1 SATRFVRFPG
11 AQSCL
16 PCSLIKAGQMGDYQ
30 QIFVKPHCLKQSS
43 SLRPWPL
50 PRIRGQTCATTG
62 QRSLLHM
69 KNIFLVVSV
78 LILPLISVRAGDE
91 DDVLRA
97 ERELALCYQNSDA
110 ACIEQGVM
118 EDYTLTNSK
127 GKITTRADDLTEA
140 RKHDP
145 KYEIF
150 ENHDMKV
157 RVHDDAAV
165 VTGITHAKGIS
176 GGQPFDAE
184 FRFTDT
190 FVKDHGRWRLW
201 AGQAVKITP

>member
-1 SATRFVRFPG
+1 
-11 AQSCL
+11 
-16 PCSLIKAGQMGDYQ
+16 
-30 QIFVKPHCLKQSS
+30 
-43 SLRPWPL
+43 
-50 PRIRGQTCATTG
+50 
-62 QRSLLHM
+62 M
-69 KNIFLVVSV
+69 KNIFLPLS
-78 LILPLISVRAGDE
+78 LFILPLISLRAGDE
-91 DDVLRA
+91 DDVLRG
-97 ERELALCYQNSDA
+97 ERELALCYQNGDA

-127 GKITTRADDLTEA
+127 GKITTRADDLEEA
-140 RKHDP
+140 RKRDP

-157 RVHDDAAV
+157 RVHDGAAV

-176 GGQPFDAE
+176 GGQAFDAD

>member
-1 SATRFVRFPG
+1 MKNVLHA
-11 AQSCL
+11 L
-16 PCSLIKAGQMGDYQ
+16 
-30 QIFVKPHCLKQSS
+30 
-43 SLRPWPL
+43 
-50 PRIRGQTCATTG
+50 
-62 QRSLLHM
+62 SLL
-69 KNIFLVVSV
+69 IVPF
-78 LILPLISVRAGDE
+78 ISLQAGDE

-118 EDYTLTNSK
+118 EDYILINSM
-127 GKITTRADDLTEA
+127 GKISTRADDLAEA
-140 RKHDP
+140 KKGDP

-150 ENHDMKV
+150 ENHDMKA
-157 RVHDDAAV
+157 RLHGDSAV
-165 VTGITHAKGIS
+165 VTGVTHTKGIS

-201 AGQAVKITP
+201 AGQAMKITP

>member
-1 SATRFVRFPG
+1 MKNVLHA
-11 AQSCL
+11 L
-16 PCSLIKAGQMGDYQ
+16 
-30 QIFVKPHCLKQSS
+30 
-43 SLRPWPL
+43 
-50 PRIRGQTCATTG
+50 
-62 QRSLLHM
+62 SLL
-69 KNIFLVVSV
+69 IVPF
-78 LILPLISVRAGDE
+78 ISLQAGDE

-118 EDYTLTNSK
+118 EDYILINSR
-127 GKITTRADDLTEA
+127 GKISTRADDLAEA
-140 RKHDP
+140 KKGDP

-150 ENHDMKV
+150 ENLDMKA
-157 RVHDDAAV
+157 RLHGDSAV
-165 VTGITHAKGIS
+165 VTGVTHTKGIS

-201 AGQAVKITP
+201 AGQAMKITP

>member
-1 SATRFVRFPG
+1 MKNMFLVLSF
-11 AQSCL
+11 
-16 PCSLIKAGQMGDYQ
+16 LI
-30 QIFVKPHCLKQSS
+30 IPLV
-43 SLRPWPL
+43 SLR
-50 PRIRGQTCATTG
+50 A
-62 QRSLLHM
+62 S
-69 KNIFLVVSV
+69 
-78 LILPLISVRAGDE
+78 DE

-127 GKITTRADDLTEA
+127 GKITTRADDLEEA
-140 RKHDP
+140 KKRDP

-150 ENHDMKV
+150 ENQDMKV
-157 RVHDDAAV
+157 RVHGDVAV
-165 VTGITHAKGIS
+165 VTGITHSKGIS

-190 FVKDHGRWRLW
+190 FVKDHDRWPLW
-201 AGQAVKITP
+201 AGQAIKITP

>member
-1 SATRFVRFPG
+1 
-11 AQSCL
+11 
-16 PCSLIKAGQMGDYQ
+16 
-30 QIFVKPHCLKQSS
+30 
-43 SLRPWPL
+43 
-50 PRIRGQTCATTG
+50 
-62 QRSLLHM
+62 M
-69 KNIFLVVSV
+69 KNIFLVLSL
-78 LILPLISVRAGDE
+78 LIFPLISLWAGDE

-97 ERELALCYQNSDA
+97 ERKLAFCYQNSDA

-127 GKITTRADDLTEA
+127 GKITTRADNLEEA

-157 RVHDDAAV
+157 RVYGGAAV

-176 GGQPFDAE
+176 GGQLFNAE

>member
-1 SATRFVRFPG
+1 VT
-11 AQSCL
+11 
-16 PCSLIKAGQMGDYQ
+16 
-30 QIFVKPHCLKQSS
+30 
-43 SLRPWPL
+43 
-50 PRIRGQTCATTG
+50 
-62 QRSLLHM
+62 
-69 KNIFLVVSV
+69 
-78 LILPLISVRAGDE
+78 
-91 DDVLRA
+91 
-97 ERELALCYQNSDA
+97 
-110 ACIEQGVM
+110 

-127 GKITTRADDLTEA
+127 GKITTRADDLAEA
-140 RKHDP
+140 TKHDP

-157 RVHDDAAV
+157 RIYGGAAV

-176 GGQPFDAE
+176 GGQLFNAE

>member
-1 SATRFVRFPG
+1 VFRLARRQGSE
-11 AQSCL
+11 
-16 PCSLIKAGQMGDYQ
+16 
-30 QIFVKPHCLKQSS
+30 IFF
-43 SLRPWPL
+43 
-50 PRIRGQTCATTG
+50 I
-62 QRSLLHM
+62 M
-69 KNIFLVVSV
+69 KKIFLVLSW
-78 LILPLISVRAGDE
+78 LILPLISLRAGDE

-118 EDYTLTNSK
+118 EEYILTNSK
-127 GKITTRADDLTEA
+127 GKITTRADDLAEA
-140 RKHDP
+140 RKRDP

-157 RVHDDAAV
+157 QVHGDAAV

-201 AGQAVKITP
+201 AGQAIKIAP